1 MARTFKGRVLV
12 PGNLEGKALVSKQP
26 FNTTASYFTNMF
38 AGNTKDAPCTDAN
51 NKELYQKDLSGAI
64 ICTPQTVGSTMGAG
78 AIMGMN
84 LLGVGFKAMLFSS
97 HVDSIAAGGL
107 IMDAVWNDRR
117 SSPSICSATS
127 SWRPSRRAIRS
138 PSRRTARSWSVD
150 PRGSGGLPSTGI
162 PYVIVD
168 GTVVV
173 KDSKVVKGVFPGHPV
188 RLPVKR

>member
-1 MARTFKGRVLV
+1 MANTFKGRPIV
-12 PGNLEGKALVSKQP
+12 PGNLEGEALVSKQP

-84 LLGVGFKAMLFSS
+84 LLGVGFKAMLFSD

-107 IMDAVWNDRR
+107 IMDAVWNDRK
-117 SSPSICSATS
+117 
-127 SWRPSRRAIRS
+127 
-138 PSRRTARSWSVD
+138 
-150 PRGSGGLPSTGI
+150 
-162 PYVIVD
+162 VITIDLLGDDFMNTVKNGDKIKISED
-168 GTVVV
+168 GTVEV
-173 KDSKVVKGVFPGHPV
+173 G
-188 RLPVKR
+188 